1 MDGIISN
8 LTPFFTYISYKQ
20 RGKEKE
26 TPAGVVRTE
35 HTLTHGSDW
44 YNYLSSFF
52 LSLPSFLIY
61 ISRRGM
67 LLLLLLL
74 LLLLYVRTYAR
85 THARTPERGRG
96 GYEYISACPF
106 VSVSCCFFKL
116 RAHFNGHIVVSRKFF
131 SF

>member
-1 MDGIISN
+1 MSDMDGIISN

-20 RGKEKE
+20 REKEEE

-74 LLLLYVRTYAR
+74 LLLLYVRTHAR
-85 THARTPERGRG
+85 THSRTRQGR
-96 GYEYISACPF
+96 
-106 VSVSCCFFKL
+106 L
-116 RAHFNGHIVVSRKFF
+116 
-131 SF
+131 